1 MALQRNSRPL
11 ERFRVPPFT
20 CALNSCQS
28 GPRADSHRCR
38 PSYLSVLVG
47 AAILFTCATSR
58 TEPEN
63 AELITGAAC
72 NCRKSMILNAQPLRE
87 ARDPRG
93 TSGCTRCN
101 SAPSAVKFNVESY
114 RKNNSLRAAPPT
126 DHDKNLQGERAN
138 KRSPWKGNRSDGPPI
153 FWCWSI
159 VCGALNCYISTETT
173 SNCIPKTVG
182 KKNSIVNHASA
193 RRQESRRFIL
203 KDNKALS
210 GLSKTFDTVLP
221 ASTASGDEMTNV
233 NYSLHLVGSRKIQRP
248 HYCTKPCRHQKVY
261 SSNCA
266 CYLYAGVSILHSLR
280 PSSMAVC
287 TTKNDTPHTYVRT
300 KR

>member
-126 DHDKNLQGERAN
+126 DHDDNLHHGRRKSQQKKPLEGKSIRWSTDLLVLVDRL
-138 KRSPWKGNRSDGPPI
+138 RS
-153 FWCWSI
+153 
-159 VCGALNCYISTETT
+159 
-173 SNCIPKTVG
+173 
-182 KKNSIVNHASA
+182 
-193 RRQESRRFIL
+193 
-203 KDNKALS
+203 
-210 GLSKTFDTVLP
+210 SKLLHFN
-221 ASTASGDEMTNV
+221 GDD
-233 NYSLHLVGSRKIQRP
+233 L
-248 HYCTKPCRHQKVY
+248 
-261 SSNCA
+261 
-266 CYLYAGVSILHSLR
+266 
-280 PSSMAVC
+280 
-287 TTKNDTPHTYVRT
+287 
-300 KR
+300 